1 MPDLGS
7 SGAGAIPPSSFCW
20 GSSLRSWRPP
30 PHRNR
35 ADQLLQAAFD
45 RERLQVRKSLLEGK
59 ALLVEM
65 LAGAPELQRHLPRG
79 FLATRDDLE
88 NLIESPGVV
97 SRERG
102 DPARR
107 VLKRTTVG
115 GQDEKRF
122 VRGHSLQPIEVFVER
137 VGREIGR
144 A

>member
-7 SGAGAIPPSSFCW
+7 SGSGAIPPSSFCW

-65 LAGAPELQRHLPRG
+65 LAGPPELQRHLPCTHAFVRVPPLRVG
-79 FLATRDDLE
+79 LGGDDLDD
-88 NLIESPGVV
+88 LV
-97 SRERG
+97 
-102 DPARR
+102 
-107 VLKRTTVG
+107 
-115 GQDEKRF
+115 
-122 VRGHSLQPIEVFVER
+122 
-137 VGREIGR
+137 
-144 A
+144 